1 MINGAMT
8 TLLFILFGL
17 LGISIALGAT
27 LSVRRVY
34 RSLAKIERVTLW
46 WWVAIAMLALASM
59 VTQTYL
65 LIGCAGVLMIGLG
78 FLIGLDVG
86 GIAERLGSR
95 RMGFGPFWTQQS
107 PAWWRFSGLFLVVI
121 GAGWTLAFMSSF

>member
-1 MINGAMT
+1 MIHGAMT

-86 GIAERLGSR
+86 SR